1 MFSTLIQQ
9 SLATTP
15 LSDEKLWQNL
25 QTGDERAFSA
35 LFERYYPQLL
45 GYGNTLLS
53 DSEIVKDCV
62 QNVFMDV
69 WRYRHSLA
77 DKVVV
82 KTYLL
87 SSLRK
92 RIARQNERDHFFR
105 KTTPLDSV
113 EFSLDFSIEDQL
125 IFDEETAAKVQQLN
139 GLINALPARQK
150 EALYLRYHQGL
161 AVDQIAEILHINNQS
176 VSNLLHRA
184 ILCLRKDWVG
194 DLPLIL
200 VVCLQ
205 L

>member
-45 GYGNTLLS
+45 GYGNTLLP
-53 DSEIVKDCV
+53 DPEIVKDCV